1 MVDYE
6 LDDYNQEYFF
16 NKEDEWIEYQNL
28 LNDWDEPTPQE
39 KDFSY
44 NIFTLEQALS
54 VINDISNSISNS
66 ASSLGLSCEETK
78 RSLEKF
84 IEDYTRVGGR

>member
-6 LDDYNQEYFF
+6 FDDYNQEYFF
-16 NKEDEWIEYQNL
+16 NKEDEWIEYQNI

-54 VINDISNSISNS
+54 VINDISNSFY
-66 ASSLGLSCEETK
+66 SLGFSCEEIK
-78 RSLEKF
+78 RSLEKL